1 MEHMAKQMELFS
13 EGGLRDE
20 GGEVES
26 KSGNQVPSGSLKE
39 EVADDIPVMISE
51 GEFVFPADVVRYIG
65 LNTLMKMRQDAKQGL
80 KMMEKMGQMGNPEE
94 AELPDDI
101 PFGMADL
108 IVVSGEM
115 EKEDKEKKAEGGVV
129 GLQQGG
135 FGDLPEDSPLRDP
148 RFVDTFPTDRF
159 RDDDRLAGPIGDP
172 NFPDG
177 DFVDP
182 RLREPRALPIEDEP
196 RGGGGLFDDP
206 RFRDQKRRE
215 VPTYTEEDEKALTES
230 LLGTAYGDVVMK
242 RYVGPD
248 GEIMYVPFINGEPQ
262 LAIPEGF
269 KEDSEATS
277 APTTSVS
284 PSRDDR
290 QEDEAERARGDN
302 ILAPP
307 QPMTVEKPVLLTR
320 PDGTK
325 ITNINQMT
333 TDELVNYYESF
344 NSNIN
349 RYASALGA
357 LFFGPV
363 GGLIIGSAQTINNK
377 YGVNGLSSV
386 EKLLSQ
392 KKDLTAAQR
401 AKLSKIAGE
410 LKQKGAGGLSIVRTV
425 TNALGLTEKEGKGK
439 TEFQKAIEKGNI
451 SGAIDG
457 IKSPLT
463 LNQLKG
469 DGKQQV
475 QDLANQTLNMPSTL
489 GVTSQQA
496 KQFEEQKRTDA
507 YRFGRGRAEPVERV
521 GGATPVSSALD
532 EVKSRRAMTDA
543 GIDAGPELSLQEMRA
558 MGMIETVG
566 QRADRIEQ
574 ERLEQERIER
584 ERFEREQERLERER
598 KRKEEQAAQQAA
610 AEKAR
615 RDREEQEKQIYQS
628 GPTTGSDND
637 EDSGG
642 DQDSSDDFF
651 SYQPNPQSTY
661 TTTYNPPAPTGRS
674 PGAMGGSSGSSSFG
688 GGYSAPPTYDYGGIG
703 PFYVGGVP
711 TKPMKPQR
719 LKKGGLAKLKVKP
732 KRMKKGGLASRKK

>member
-1 MEHMAKQMELFS
+1 MKEQMELFS

-26 KSGNQVPSGSLKE
+26 KSGNEVPSGSLQK
-39 EVADDIPVMISE
+39 EVADDIPIMISE

-94 AELPDDI
+94 AEIPDDM

-108 IVVSGEM
+108 IVVSSEM

-129 GLQQGG
+129 GLQRGG
-135 FGDLPEDSPLRDP
+135 GDFGTEDQIQRLIDSGAADP
-148 RFVDTFPTDRF
+148 IDRG
-159 RDDDRLAGPIGDP
+159 LGGPIGDP

-182 RLREPRALPIEDEP
+182 RLKEPRALPIEDEP

-206 RFRDQKRRE
+206 RFRDQKRSE
-215 VPTYTEEDEKALTES
+215 VPTYTEEDEKALTDS

-242 RYVGPD
+242 RYIGPD

-284 PSRDDR
+284 SSRDDR

-307 QPMTVEKPVLLTR
+307 QPMTIEKPVLLTR
-320 PDGTK
+320 PDGTT

-386 EKLLSQ
+386 EKLLLE

-410 LKQKGAGGLSIVRTV
+410 LKQKGSGGLSIIRTV
-425 TNALGLTEKEGKGK
+425 TNALGLTDKEGKGK
-439 TEFQKAIEKGNI
+439 TEFQKSIEKGNI
-451 SGAIDG
+451 SGAING
-457 IKSPLT
+457 IKDPLT

-469 DGKQQV
+469 DGKKQI

-496 KQFEEQKRTDA
+496 EQFKKEQQMKDA
-507 YRFGRGRAEPVERV
+507 FKFGRGRTEPVERV
-521 GGATPVSSALD
+521 GVDSRSPIDLAID
-532 EVKSRRAMTDA
+532 EINKAQGTKFLETGDETDLLLA
-543 GIDAGPELSLQEMRA
+543 KT
-558 MGMIETVG
+558 ETVG
-566 QRADRIEQ
+566 AKAERERFEREQ
-574 ERLEQERIER
+574 QRLEQERIER
-584 ERFEREQERLERER
+584 ERKIEEERFERER

-615 RDREEQEKQIYQS
+615 REREKQEKQIYQS

-637 EDSGG
+637 DGG
-642 DQDSSDDFF
+642 D
-651 SYQPNPQSTY
+651 
-661 TTTYNPPAPTGRS
+661 
-674 PGAMGGSSGSSSFG
+674 GSSGPSFG
-688 GGYSAPPTYDYGGIG
+688 DGTFSSGETTFQTQQPSYSQPSYTPQQQADAYTQSAISDFQSGTGGFGFGGRG
-703 PFYVGGVP
+703 FYVGGVP

-719 LKKGGLAKLKVKP
+719 LKKGGLAKPKVKP

>member
-1 MEHMAKQMELFS
+1 MEKQMELFS

-20 GGEVES
+20 GGTVEPE
-26 KSGNQVPSGSLKE
+26 SGNKVPSGSLKE
-39 EVADDIPVMISE
+39 EVADDIPIMISE

-108 IVVSGEM
+108 IVIGSDDDE
-115 EKEDKEKKAEGGVV
+115 EKEEKAEGGVV
-129 GLQQGG
+129 GLQEGS
-135 FGDLPEDSPLRDP
+135 LIDP
-148 RFVDTFPTDRF
+148 RDREA
-159 RDDDRLAGPIGDP
+159 RI
-172 NFPDG
+172 
-177 DFVDP
+177 
-182 RLREPRALPIEDEP
+182 LPIRGDEP

-206 RFRDQKRRE
+206 RFKDQKSQE
-215 VPTYTEEDEKALTES
+215 VPTYTEEDEKNLTDS

-248 GEIMYVPFINGEPQ
+248 GEVMYVPFINGEPQ

-269 KEDSEATS
+269 KEDSEAPS

-284 PSRDDR
+284 SSGDDR
-290 QEDEAERARGDN
+290 QEDESERARGDS
-302 ILAPP
+302 IPTPL
-307 QPMTVEKPVLLTR
+307 QPMTIEKPVLLTR

-357 LFFGPV
+357 LFFGPI

-386 EKLLSQ
+386 EKLLLQ

-401 AKLSKIAGE
+401 SKLSKIAGE
-410 LKQKGAGGLSIVRTV
+410 LKQKGAGGLSIVRTI
-425 TNALGLTEKEGKGK
+425 TNALGLTKKEGEGK

-451 SGAIDG
+451 SGAVNQIKTPL
-457 IKSPLT
+457 IKS
-463 LNQLKG
+463 NLKNV
-469 DGKQQV
+469 DI
-475 QDLANQTLNMPSTL
+475 DDYANNILNMPVTL
-489 GVTSQQA
+489 GVTAEQDEKFKEAQQEQQM
-496 KQFEEQKRTDA
+496 KDIFE
-507 YRFGRGRAEPVERV
+507 FGRGPRPVEV
-521 GGATPVSSALD
+521 EQIDVTPISLAVDETKKGTAFTATG
-532 EVKSRRAMTDA
+532 EETDA
-543 GIDAGPELSLQEMRA
+543 LSLQELIA
-558 MGMIETVG
+558 QGIVKPKEETVG
-566 QRADRIEQ
+566 KRADRIER
-574 ERLEQERIER
+574 ERLEQERIEK

-615 RDREEQEKQIYQS
+615 IEREEQEKQIYNPVSDPEDKGGSTTTDFYQ
-628 GPTTGSDND
+628 PTP
-637 EDSGG
+637 
-642 DQDSSDDFF
+642 
-651 SYQPNPQSTY
+651 YQPNPQSTY

-674 PGAMGGSSGSSSFG
+674 PGAMGGPSSPSYGTDS
-688 GGYSAPPTYDYGGIG
+688 GYGYGGSDVIT

-719 LKKGGLAKLKVKP
+719 LKKGGLAKMKVKS
-732 KRMKKGGLASRKK
+732 KQMKKGGLASRKK